1 MSSYPIDIEEFQ
13 NTILQLRGITG
24 IESGVENLEPID
36 TEMLGYSA
44 CAHLPHA
51 ALLRTGGGLEQ
62 EVLLQFEIDFD
73 YSPES
78 LQSVE
83 FLAWWVR
90 DCARSGTK
98 VQLRP
103 FALPPE
109 TPIGRQL
116 GTTLKWH
123 VDLFVGGIEE
133 SLEPALEEV
142 GRLHQSL
149 QTAIRLYDIPLK
161 D

>member
-1 MSSYPIDIEEFQ
+1 MNSYPTIIEQFHQ
-13 NTILQLRGITG
+13 TLLKLRGITG
-24 IESGVENLEPID
+24 VESGVENLEPID
-36 TEMLGYSA
+36 ADMLGYSA

-51 ALLRTGGGLEQ
+51 ALLRTGGGLEG
-62 EVLLQFEIDFD
+62 EVLIQFELTFD

-78 LQSVE
+78 LQSLE
-83 FLAWWVR
+83 FLAWFVR

-109 TPIGRQL
+109 APPGRQL

-123 VDLFVGGIEE
+123 MDLFIDGIEE
-133 SLEPALEEV
+133 SLEPAFEAVRGLD
-142 GRLHQSL
+142 HSL
-149 QTAIRLYDIPLK
+149 QMAIRLYDIPLK
-161 D
+161 